1 MSQEQP
7 IYVIKKIIKKGGHHG
22 GAWKVA
28 YADFVTAMMAFFM
41 VLWLL
46 SSSEEVQKAVGGYFS
61 DPDGSGKQIG
71 TQEAGAGGES
81 INLAARD
88 MEKLKDKLEA
98 AMSETPQFQK
108 IKEQVK
114 MIVKGD
120 GLRVELLETDIGTFF
135 ESGSPAPTERA
146 TVILGTLAQELG
158 KLPNRIVIEGHTDSK
173 PFQGDYSN
181 WELSADRANT
191 ARRVMQ
197 MYGVRANQVAQIR
210 GFSDQTL
217 RLADKP
223 EDPSNRRISII
234 IQYLNAPKVPATPP
248 ADKKDG
254 HGKPS
259 SPSDPAAKPDAHGA
273 APADH
278 AKADHAK
285 ADHAKADHA
294 PADHAKQPAAKPA
307 AGH

>member
-1 MSQEQP
+1 
-7 IYVIKKIIKKGGHHG
+7 
-22 GAWKVA
+22 
-28 YADFVTAMMAFFM
+28 
-41 VLWLL
+41 
-46 SSSEEVQKAVGGYFS
+46 
-61 DPDGSGKQIG
+61 
-71 TQEAGAGGES
+71 
-81 INLAARD
+81 

-217 RLADKP
+217 RLGDKP

-234 IQYLNAPKVPATPP
+234 IQYLNPPKVPATPP
-248 ADKKDG
+248 TDKKDG